1 MSLKRSVQYFFKK
14 LHWSTTRAAWRA
26 SRFTKIGFLLL
37 AGLAILSYRE
47 LAIAENRYEEFVY
60 REFQDPERDKFLHGQ
75 FRQNF
80 SWGVATAAY
89 QIEGGWNEDGKGPSV
104 WDTFTHTPGHSY
116 KNQTADIT
124 CDSYHKFEE
133 DVAIM
138 KDMGL
143 NHYRFSIAWSRVM
156 PDGTRNSINQA
167 GVDYYHK
174 LIDALLEANIQPM
187 VTLYHWD
194 LPQAL
199 ENIGGWENDII
210 AVHFDS
216 YADFC
221 FNEFGSKV
229 KLWITFNEP
238 YVFTKVG
245 YETGIHAPGLKHQ
258 GTTVYRAAH
267 NVLKAHAKAWHTYNE
282 RYRAT
287 QKGKCG
293 ITLNCSWGVPGTD
306 SEEDKAAADRYMQF
320 GFGWFAHP
328 VFINGDYPEVMK
340 QFILKKSTAQG
351 LTASRLPEFTEEEK
365 QLIKGTADFLGAN
378 YYTTVY
384 VGAKERQVMPPGFFK
399 DQDFMT
405 WDDEGWPT
413 SGAGW
418 MRPVPWGFREYLNW
432 IHKNFNQPVIY
443 ITENGVAEH
452 SDEEPMLDD
461 TWRIQ
466 YHTAHINEMLKANL
480 LDGIDIRGY
489 TIWSLM
495 DNFEWAE
502 GYASRFGLY
511 FVDFN
516 DRERPRIPKASASV
530 YARIIRNNGFPE
542 PSRGLLW

>member
-1 MSLKRSVQYFFKK
+1 MSIKRTVVYFFKK
-14 LHWSTTRAAWRA
+14 LHWSTTRAVWRS
-26 SRFTKIGFLLL
+26 SRFSKFAFILLV
-37 AGLAILSYRE
+37 GLAILSLRE
-47 LAIAENRYEEFVY
+47 ISRAENKYDEFVY

-75 FRQNF
+75 FPQNF
-80 SWGVATAAY
+80 SWGAATAAY
-89 QIEGGWNEDGKGPSV
+89 QIEGAWNEDGKAPSI
-104 WDTFTHTPGHSY
+104 WDTFSHTPGRTY
-116 KNQTADIT
+116 NNQSADVA

-133 DVAIM
+133 DVAMM
-138 KDMGL
+138 KSMGL
-143 NHYRFSIAWSRVM
+143 NHYRFSIAWSRVL
-156 PDGTRNSINQA
+156 PDGTRNKINQA

-174 LIDALLEANIQPM
+174 LIDALLAANIQPM

-199 ENIGGWENDII
+199 QNIGGWENDIL
-210 AVHFDS
+210 AVHFDN

-221 FNEFGSKV
+221 FNEFGNKV
-229 KLWITFNEP
+229 KLWITLNEP
-238 YVFTKVG
+238 YVFSKVG
-245 YETGIHAPGLKHQ
+245 HEAGIHAPGLKHQ
-258 GTTVYRAAH
+258 GTTVYRVAH

-282 RYRAT
+282 RYRPT

-306 SEEDKAAADRYMQF
+306 SDDDKAAAERYMQF

-328 VFINGDYPEVMK
+328 IFINGDYPEIMK
-340 QFILKKSTAQG
+340 EQILKKSTMQG

-365 QLIKGTADFLGAN
+365 QLIKGTSDFLGAN

-384 VGAKERQVMPPGFFK
+384 VGHKDRQVMPPGFFK

-405 WDDEGWPT
+405 WDDEIWPA

-418 MRPVPWGFREYLNW
+418 IKAVPWGFRKFLNW
-432 IHKNFNQPVIY
+432 IDENFNHPIIY

-452 SDEEPMLDD
+452 SEEEPMYQD

-466 YHTAHINEMLKANL
+466 YHTSHINEMLKAYK

-489 TIWSLM
+489 TVWSLM

-502 GYASRFGLY
+502 GYASRFGLFY
-511 FVDFN
+511 VDYR
-516 DRERPRIPKASASV
+516 DPSRPRTPKASASA

-542 PSRGLLW
+542 PSTSLLW